1 MTTEATLESILGETE
16 CLRPRADS
24 IASFMRT
31 RWPDNRAIALYER
44 FKAFADWAMEVERQ
58 AEQDGKPRTVLK
70 MPVDPW
76 DLVAYAEWLA
86 AEGRSM
92 STISTYV
99 SAIGTMHTAAGF
111 SNPTASAEVKNILTK
126 LRLALVG
133 DESGR
138 ARPLLESEIRSI
150 LNTLYTPRISRG
162 RRKETPEGARRR
174 ADVDK
179 ALLLT
184 MIQAGMRRSDAVD
197 LSWGDIREAPDGSG
211 LVLLNMFTSREYKV
225 WVPITEACMESLKAI
240 KPDGVNSR
248 TSVFNLSGNQINRR
262 IKRMCAEAG
271 MDQKVISGHTLR
283 ATLRRILRDSQSS
296 EEVADRQLRRKPP
309 KFSEAQI
316 ITLDDTGGA
325 EGQQKL
331 RPVAVEI
338 IDETRYS
345 RLYDG

>member
-1 MTTEATLESILGETE
+1 MATEVTLESTLSKIE
-16 CLRPRADS
+16 CLQPRADN
-24 IASFMRT
+24 IAAFMRA
-31 RWPDNRAIALYER
+31 RWPENRAIALFER
-44 FKAFADWAMEVERQ
+44 FKAYSDWAVEVERQ
-58 AEQDGKPRTVLK
+58 AERDGKPRTVLK
-70 MPVDPW
+70 MPVEPC

-86 AEGRSM
+86 TEGRSM

-111 SNPTASAEVKNILTK
+111 SNPTASVEVKNILAK
-126 LRLALVG
+126 LRQDLVG

-162 RRKETPEGARRR
+162 RRMETPEGARLR

-197 LSWGDIREAPDGSG
+197 LSWGDVREAPDGSG
-211 LVLLNMFTSREYKV
+211 MLLLDMFTAGDYKM
-225 WVPITEACMESLKAI
+225 WVPITEACLDALKAI
-240 KPDGVNSR
+240 KPDCINSR

-262 IKRMCAEAG
+262 IKRMCAEVG
-271 MDQKVISGHTLR
+271 MDPKEISGHTPR
-283 ATLRRILRDSQSS
+283 ATLRRILRDSESS

-309 KFSEAQI
+309 DYTVFHFVFPVDGDDSEK
-316 ITLDDTGGA
+316 
-325 EGQQKL
+325 QQ
-331 RPVAVEI
+331 RPDVVYVETI
-338 IDETRYS
+338 NENSYS
-345 RLYDG
+345 RLYDA

>member
-1 MTTEATLESILGETE
+1 MTTEVTLESALGEME
-16 CLRPRADS
+16 CLRSHAGS
-24 IASFMRT
+24 ITTFMRT

-44 FKAFADWAMEVERQ
+44 FKAFADWAVEVERQ

-70 MPVDPW
+70 MPVDPLA
-76 DLVAYAEWLA
+76 LVAYAKWLA
-86 AEGRSM
+86 GEGRSM

-111 SNPTASAEVKNILTK
+111 SNPTASAEVKNVLAK
-126 LRLALVG
+126 LRQALVG
-133 DESGR
+133 DESSR

-162 RRKETPEGARRR
+162 RRMETPERARRR

-184 MIQAGMRRSDAVD
+184 MVQAGMRRSDAVD

-211 LVLLNMFTSREYKV
+211 LVLLDLFTSREYKI
-225 WVPITEACMESLKAI
+225 WLPITEACLDALKTI
-240 KPDGVNSR
+240 KPDYVNSR

-271 MDQKVISGHTLR
+271 MDPKEISGHTPR

-309 KFSEAQI
+309 QFSEAQI
-316 ITLDDTGGA
+316 ITSDDTGDA

-331 RPVAVEI
+331 RAVSVEL
-338 IDETRYS
+338 IDEIRYS
-345 RLYDG
+345 ILYDG